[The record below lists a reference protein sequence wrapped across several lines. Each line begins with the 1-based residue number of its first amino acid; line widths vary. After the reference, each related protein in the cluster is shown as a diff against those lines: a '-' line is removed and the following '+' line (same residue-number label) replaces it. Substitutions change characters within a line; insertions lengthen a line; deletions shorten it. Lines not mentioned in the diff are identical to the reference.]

1 MNIENL
7 FYICVHALLSFLS
20 LFSHFAVPADNSRHN
35 GKKSGLQ
42 HLREGTRLF
51 TRLVPRGARAQPEG
65 LVSFLL
71 EGVVILDTALLC
83 GVRQVIGC
91 SAWPSDYQPFCNSI
105 FEPQL

>member
-20 LFSHFAVPADNSRHN
+20 LFSHFALPADNSRHN
-35 GKKSGLQ
+35 GKKTGLQ
-42 HLREGTRLF
+42 HLREGTR
-51 TRLVPRGARAQPEG
+51 PRGARAQPGG
-65 LVSFLL
+65 LVSLLL
-71 EGVVILDTALLC
+71 EGVVILDTTLLR

-91 SAWPSDYQPFCNSI
+91 STWPSDYQPFCNSI